1 MRKLLLTVL
10 VLSSIVLKAQDS
22 LLRITQTQLT
32 TITDSVE
39 YVNALNKIAYLI
51 HQKDIDSCLYYAYEA
66 KAVAERNNYKNG
78 IGQALSMF
86 AIASFFKSDY
96 KTSFAY
102 KIKAEAIFL
111 ELKDTLNLCLTY
123 SRLAYLLKNDNK
135 PENAKLYAEKARQL
149 AWQYSYDSVK
159 PHVYNNYV
167 YSHLNTLKAIEARK
181 ILDTAEAIARK
192 YKDEKM
198 MVRLTRSRSL
208 TYQAES
214 NYDAA
219 IILLKKT
226 VPELQQKSLMSDLTE
241 SEFELGEN
249 YFFKK
254 DTQQSLQYYTIA
266 YEHALQTNYEIIA
279 ISVLKRLVQLY
290 KNKNQQLYNK
300 YSEALINTLVKKRDE
315 VVKNDISYVDYLVK
329 EKELEYLK
337 TGAELQK
344 RRTLL
349 LITVSILCLLLSI
362 IISLLFRLSK
372 KNEATLKK
380 LNEVGEEKNKILE
393 ETDHFRTRL
402 LSLMA
407 HDYRTP
413 FITMATYSAHLK
425 KEIPNLN
432 EEQTFLIN
440 HIEKE
445 CIQNLTVFENT
456 LIWLRRQ
463 LAGTTLQIETRPVF
477 DLVKEALHV
486 IEPLSEEK
494 KITLNLEIHPDIL
507 ISADIEMLQFVHRN
521 FLHNAIKH
529 SPLNGTIK
537 VSAKRTIDAV
547 ELQVADEGPG
557 LTPEE
562 LQTVFSLSGNS
573 LKSKKPGM
581 GLALFLCKDFIEKM
595 NGRIG
600 VKSNAGKGAVF
611 FYSLP
616 VQ

>member
-1 MRKLLLTVL
+1 MRKLLLL
-10 VLSSIVLKAQDS
+10 LLLLSSCWLHAQDS
-22 LLRITQTQLT
+22 LLRSTQASLPF
-32 TITDSVE
+32 IKDSVV

-51 HQKDIDSCLYYAYEA
+51 HQKDTDSCLYYAYTA
-66 KAVAERNNYKNG
+66 NAIAARNNYKKG
-78 IGQALSMF
+78 VGQALSMF

-96 KTSFAY
+96 KTSFVY
-102 KIKAEAIFL
+102 KLKAEAIFI

-123 SRLAYLLKNDNK
+123 SRLAYLLKNDSK
-135 PENAKLYAEKARQL
+135 PEDAKLYATKARQL
-149 AWQYSYDSVK
+149 AWQFTYDSIK

-167 YSHLNTLKAIEARK
+167 YSHLNNLKAIEARRM
-181 ILDTAEAIARK
+181 LDTAQAIART

-198 MVRLTRSRSL
+198 VVRLIKTRSL
-208 TYQAES
+208 TYQAEG

-219 IILLKKT
+219 ITLLKKT
-226 VPELQQKSLMSDLTE
+226 VPELQQKSLLSDLTE

-254 DTQQSLQYYTIA
+254 DTQQSLQHYTLA
-266 YEHALQTNYEIIA
+266 YNLALRTNYEIVTLA
-279 ISVLKRLVQLY
+279 TLKRLVQLY
-290 KNKNQQLYNK
+290 KNKDQLLYNK
-300 YSEALINTLVKKRDE
+300 YSAILINSLIKNREAVI
-315 VVKNDISYVDYLVK
+315 KNDVSYVDYLVK
-329 EKELEYLK
+329 EKELGYLK
-337 TGAELQK
+337 TAAALQK

-349 LITVSILCLLLSI
+349 LVAVSILCFLLSI
-362 IISLLFRLSK
+362 IVLLLFRLSK

-380 LNEVGEEKNKILE
+380 LNEVGQEKNTLLQE
-393 ETDHFRTRL
+393 ADHFRTKL

-425 KEIPNLN
+425 KEIPALN

-463 LAGTTLQIETRPVF
+463 LAGTTQQIETKPLF
-477 DLVKEALHV
+477 NLVHAALHV
-486 IEPLSEEK
+486 LEPLREEK
-494 KITLNLEIHPDIL
+494 NIQTKIEIHPEIV
-507 ISADIEMLQFVHRN
+507 ITADIEMLQFVHRN

-529 SPLNGTIK
+529 SPNNGLIK
-537 VSAKRTIDAV
+537 VTVRRTIDAI

-557 LTPEE
+557 LTNED
-562 LQTVFSLSGNS
+562 LKTVFSLTEKR

-600 VKSNAGKGAVF
+600 VRNNSDKGAVF

-616 VQ
+616 TR